1 MMKYIHNLQKLKT
14 SQKNIKRIL
23 LIIHKLHKNGN
34 NTSSGE
40 GIILTLKDVNNSQV
54 QEYDLLAIVN
64 QLKFEGAKAIS
75 INGQRIVNT
84 TSIISI
90 ENTMLVNNKRIT
102 NPFIIKAIG
111 SKDLL
116 NNSMQNGYLYN
127 LKNEG
132 ISVDYEKLDTI
143 TIEEYK

>member
-1 MMKYIHNLQKLKT
+1 M
-14 SQKNIKRIL
+14 
-23 LIIHKLHKNGN
+23 
-34 NTSSGE
+34 
-40 GIILTLKDVNNSQV
+40 
-54 QEYDLLAIVN
+54 AIVN